1 MSDKNPCMKGEGPRV
16 VFMMLQQRS
25 RVANGIPNML
35 HLLLIIH
42 STHHTENTLLSKTIF
57 EGREEPSRSHR

>member
-1 MSDKNPCMKGEGPRV
+1 MTDKNPCMKGGEGPRV

-35 HLLLIIH
+35 HHLIIH
-42 STHHTENTLLSKTIF
+42 STHHTENTLLSNTIF
-57 EGREEPSRSHR
+57 EGKEEPSRSHQ

>member
-1 MSDKNPCMKGEGPRV
+1 MSDKNSCMKGEGSRV

-35 HLLLIIH
+35 HHLIIH
-42 STHHTENTLLSKTIF
+42 SAHHTENTLLSKTIF
-57 EGREEPSRSHR
+57 EGREEPCSRHQ